1 MPVEYVPL
9 KLPLSSNSSAATAST
24 TVAAKASA
32 ARRGR
37 LHRGIGFPEV
47 RVEAVGVEAEGLEA
61 GLRLS
66 GDSATT
72 SASSRA
78 REISASI
85 SILPAGSD
93 VGRSAHTPEISR

>member
-9 KLPLSSNSSAATAST
+9 KLPLSKSRSAATASS
-24 TVAAKASA
+24 TVAARVSA
-32 ARRGR
+32 AKRGR
-37 LHRGIGFPEV
+37 LQRGIGFPEV
-47 RVEAVGVEAEGLEA
+47 RVEAVGAEAEGLEA
-61 GLRLS
+61 GRRLS

-72 SASSRA
+72 SASPRA
-78 REISASI
+78 RAINASI